1 LADDLRVEPLGKD
14 HDRAAF
20 SSGSPPLDQYL
31 KNQAGQAVEKKLA
44 AVFVLTPDS
53 KTILGYFT
61 LSSFVVKLA
70 DLPEAIAKKLTKMGE
85 VPATLIGRLAR
96 SIDVKGE
103 GMGEILLAD
112 ALKKALLNSAT
123 VASWA
128 VVVDAKEDKAIAF
141 YKRYGFL
148 AFPATASRLFLPM
161 KSIHELFAE
170 KADELVP
177 GLSEAAP
184 APAPPRPAQ
193 P

>member
-1 LADDLRVEPLGKD
+1 
-14 HDRAAF
+14 
-20 SSGSPPLDQYL
+20 
-31 KNQAGQAVEKKLA
+31 
-44 AVFVLTPDS
+44 
-53 KTILGYFT
+53 
-61 LSSFVVKLA
+61 
-70 DLPEAIAKKLTKMGE
+70 MGE
-85 VPATLIGRLAR
+85 VPATLIRRLAS

-103 GMGEILLAD
+103 GVGEILLAD

-123 VASWA
+123 IASWA
-128 VVVDAKEDKAIAF
+128 VVADAKDDKAIAF

-148 AFPATASRLFLPM
+148 TFPATASRLFLPM
-161 KSIHELFAE
+161 KSIHELFAD